1 MQRLTAKQIWLSAT
15 AFSVVVHAFGFGA
28 ISAKQIWD
36 KSRVQD
42 TVKIRIVEKPPEPKV
57 EPIPPKPE
65 EPPKP
70 KPKPKPKE
78 PPKVATERQKPK
90 EPPKEEVK
98 PIQGLD
104 KNSMDPNGK
113 GAVAAPVGNTLMTK
127 DTGERVSDA
136 AALATDYTADAQL
149 IRTSITIPQYTD
161 AALDANFEGYVIVD
175 VFVDEMGDVKEAE
188 LRKKVGYG
196 MDERILLAARAA
208 KFIARKNKLGTAI
221 AGWTE
226 IKFNMQIP

>member
-1 MQRLTAKQIWLSAT
+1 MKNFSAKQIWLSA
-15 AFSVVVHAFGFGA
+15 AALSVVWHAFGFGA
-28 ISAKQIWD
+28 ITAKQNWD
-36 KSRVQD
+36 KSHVKD

-57 EPIPPKPE
+57 EPIPPKPA
-65 EPPKP
+65 EPPP

-78 PPKVATERQKPK
+78 PPKVASERQPPK
-90 EPPKEEVK
+90 EPPKEDVK

-113 GAVAAPVGNTLMTK
+113 GAVAAPVGNTLMTE

-136 AALATDYTADAQL
+136 AALAVDQTADAQL
-149 IRTSITIPQYTD
+149 IHTSITIPQYTD

-175 VFVDEMGDVKEAE
+175 VFVDEKGAVKEAE

-196 MDERILLAARAA
+196 MDERILLAAQAA

-221 AGWTE
+221 SGWTE
-226 IKFNMQIP
+226 LKFNMQIP